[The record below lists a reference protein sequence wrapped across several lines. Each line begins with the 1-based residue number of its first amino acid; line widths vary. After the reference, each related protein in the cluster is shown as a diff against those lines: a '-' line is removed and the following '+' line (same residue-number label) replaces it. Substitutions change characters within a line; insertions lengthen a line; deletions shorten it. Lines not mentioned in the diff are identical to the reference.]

1 MSLIYTISDLT
12 DVHST
17 IDNSSTNTISIGN
30 SADTITISPPHAY
43 NIGSTWTTMASTSAS
58 PYSIGGYTTNNSI
71 SVNGENADIMI
82 NGRSIVDVLDRLEQQ
97 MGWLTPKP
105 EIEKEWEELKRLG
118 DEYRALE
125 ADIKDKMKVW
135 DILKNPV
142 E

>member
-1 MSLIYTISDLT
+1 MSLIYTISDSA

-17 IDNSSTNTISIGN
+17 IDNSSINTISIGN

-97 MGWLTPKP
+97 MGWLNPKP

-125 ADIKDKMKVW
+125 ADIKEKMKVW